1 MKNRVDTKWYG
12 NGKKKSEHNYNVG
25 FCISLTSFLKI
36 SFNVKENGLETHCYE
51 SRQKQEEITYKDGKE
66 DGLNSG
72 WYENGQ
78 KDWEGTYKDGE
89 EDGLFTFW
97 YENGQKKEETTFK
110 CGKEISEKEWNEDGS
125 LKN

>member
-12 NGKKKSEHNYNVG
+12 NGKKIFEHNYNVG

-51 SRQKQEEITYKDGKE
+51 SRQKQEEITYKDG
-66 DGLNSG
+66 
-72 WYENGQ
+72 
-78 KDWEGTYKDGE
+78 E
-89 EDGLFTFW
+89 EDGLFIFW

>member
-12 NGKKKSEHNYNVG
+12 NGQKKSEHNYNVG

-51 SRQKQEEITYKDGKE
+51 SGQKQEEISYKDGKE

-72 WYENGQ
+72 WYENGERKKKQ
-78 KDWEGTYKDGE
+78 PSSVGKRFLKKSGMKM
-89 EDGLFTFW
+89 GLLRV
-97 YENGQKKEETTFK
+97 ETQY
-110 CGKEISEKEWNEDGS
+110 
-125 LKN
+125 L